1 VKPAGLLPRT
11 RKGIASLAAIS
22 VLVTG
27 PVVVAVL
34 HEGFPIT
41 DVDLSVSNVWVT
53 NGQRILAGRLNRQID
68 ELDAAVAATTS
79 SVDVVQNGSTVLL
92 YDPSLGSIQQVDPA
106 YTTLDVQVEV
116 DPGSEVSL
124 GGTTLAVLSP
134 SSGKLWLSDTANGLS
149 LDIAS
154 QAPVLTLGPGAHVA
168 VSTTGRVFATAPEEQ
183 TLYTIAEIGA
193 SPSAAAMPKFDRH
206 ELTAVGDTP
215 VILDFASNTLILPG
229 GQTPK
234 LPAPGMHVQQ
244 PGAVNSFVL
253 VASGS
258 GLMQVPLGGG
268 DVTTID
274 ADVSTNLTDPNDVT
288 PPVWLD
294 GCSHGA
300 WAGAQRYTY
309 ACANDDVKNID
320 IQKPTAGSILVFRV
334 NRSTIA
340 LNNLTSGDVWL
351 AAASLVAVENWDQVT
366 PPKQEESTDGDQ
378 KSSQQSVEETLAER
392 TPENRPPVAKDD
404 SFGVRPKTSTV
415 LPLLANDTDP
425 DGDVLV
431 VSDTGTL
438 SDTWGTIDYI
448 DGGRALQVT
457 PSETAA
463 GSISFS
469 YTVSDGRAGGVAQ
482 ARVTLSVRSPE
493 QNLAPV
499 ARRSAAI
506 TVEQGQTVEY
516 NVLADWFDPDGDD
529 VYLKS
534 ASSSS
539 GDIVRFTPDGLI
551 TFQQRSG
558 GLGEKE
564 VQFTV
569 SDGTLFGAG
578 LLTVDV
584 KAGGSLNPIGTADFA
599 QTYVGE
605 PVLIEPLVNDI
616 SPSNERLVLLG
627 IEEEPSDASVTPSLE
642 RGRITFSAQQAGSY
656 YVIYSLGAGPKSS
669 VGIIRVDVREDPNS
683 VLPPVAVKDI
693 AYLRAGEP
701 TSISVL
707 TNDVSPGGRVLAV
720 QSTDTSNTNGQ
731 LSVELL
737 GNQVIRVTASDAMT
751 RQAQFSYT
759 ISDGLASATTSVTV
773 IPVPRLVKHQPP
785 IAKDDSV
792 NVRASDIVTVDVLK
806 NDTHPDSVLMTVDPE
821 LLDTS
826 NAGGLAF
833 VANGKVRYQA
843 PAEAGVY
850 DVAYRISDKYGE
862 SASARV
868 QFTVVADD
876 EQNNSAPLPLPLT
889 ARVVAGAQVKV
900 DIPLDG
906 IDPDGD
912 SVVLVGISSNPTL
925 GRIAAQS
932 STSIT
937 YESIEGS
944 TGTDT
949 FHYKVQD
956 TYGLIAVGV
965 IRIGVI
971 PAPESTVPPNAV
983 DDKVLLKPSRT
994 GTVDV
999 LANDSDPAGK
1009 AISID
1014 KILEVDPALD
1024 VKIIKNQI
1032 AVTTPK
1038 TEGTYT
1044 IRYQITNGHGGVDS
1058 AFVQVGVSA
1067 TAVAEYPVAI
1077 DQVIEPKDAVGK
1089 TTVNVD
1095 PLTGAKNP
1103 SGLVSD
1109 LVISLEGA
1117 NASAGSLTPDGTIDV
1132 TPGPWR
1138 KAIAYR
1144 LTNAIDKLSA
1154 TAFIIV
1160 PPAASQEDTF
1170 SAPYLDPDLPEQI
1183 VDMNGGKSWKL
1194 DDILIVP
1201 SGGKAIITTQTSVAA
1216 IKSDGTAP
1224 YVDDTTIQFKPAR
1237 DYRGPASITFEVTDG
1252 ESADDKT
1259 GRVAIITLPITVGDP
1274 DFRDV
1279 APTFTTQNVTL
1290 EGGSESEL
1298 TIDLRDSSDHPNPDI
1313 LSRLTYEKFSGAT
1326 DAIHANLS
1334 GSTVTISAAL
1344 NVPFGTKATLHFMVH
1359 YDRFDVPGVVN
1370 ISVVHSSRPLAQPG
1384 DDHVVA
1390 LRGGSGSSSVLDND
1404 WNPFSS
1410 QGKPLQVIS
1419 ATIDNTSS
1427 GATVSLDEATDT
1439 VTVSTD
1445 SSFIGDVS
1453 VIYVVRDG
1461 TEDPTRDV
1469 QGNFVVTVE
1478 DRPDKPAKPTIVTEG
1493 DQDASINFAAPASNG
1508 NPIDQYRIS
1517 WGSQTKIVTYAGT
1530 HTISG
1535 LTNGTDYSFRVA
1547 AHNAHGWGED
1557 SVGSDN
1563 ARPYGA
1569 PSAPSSVSVSASSN
1583 GSGNVTVNWGA
1594 AASNGRNV
1602 TNYEVTLSDG
1612 TVYLAGAVT
1621 SYTFSGKSIGTAY
1634 NASVR
1639 AKNARSFGASTS
1651 STASGT
1657 PRPGVPTN
1665 VNSSGATTS
1674 QVTFNWSAPSQGGV
1688 DQYRYRT
1695 GGSWTTTNGTS
1706 YTQTG
1711 SAGQTYTIE
1720 VQASKNGVWSDSAT
1734 ASGTI
1739 VSPPPRTVTLS
1750 RGAFKSGTSNAY
1762 QYHVELRNFPAGT
1775 NVLLQCW
1782 DHGAPMVD
1790 PATGNTVSSYTRTTY
1805 ATGSWNGD
1813 LPCYS
1818 GYGSYSVYERNF
1830 GVSSNFIAAW

>member
-1 VKPAGLLPRT
+1 VKSAGFLPRT
-11 RKGIASLAAIS
+11 RKGIASLTAIS
-22 VLVTG
+22 VLIAG
-27 PVVVAVL
+27 PAVVAVL
-34 HEGFPIT
+34 HEGFPVT

-53 NGQRILAGRLNRQID
+53 NGERILAGRLNRQID

-79 SVDVVQNGSTVLL
+79 SVDVVQNGKAVFL

-106 YTTLDVQVEV
+106 YTTLDVQIEV
-116 DPGSEVSL
+116 DAGSEVSF

-134 SSGKLWLSDTANGLS
+134 SSGKLWLTDTSNGLT

-154 QAPVLTLGPGAHVA
+154 QAPVLTLGRGAHVA
-168 VSTTGRVFATAPEEQ
+168 VSTTGRVFATAPEED
-183 TLYTIAEIGA
+183 TLYTINDLGS
-193 SPSAAAMPKFDRH
+193 SPSAAVVPSFDTH
-206 ELTAVGDTP
+206 EITAVGDTP
-215 VILDFASNTLILPG
+215 VILDLKSNTLILPS
-229 GQTPK
+229 GQSPV
-234 LPAPGMHVQQ
+234 LPSPGIHLQQ
-244 PGAVNSFVL
+244 PGAENGFVL
-253 VASGS
+253 VATGS
-258 GLMQVPLGGG
+258 GLLQVPLGGG
-268 DVTTID
+268 DATEID
-274 ADVSTNLTDPNDVT
+274 AEVNVTLTDPNDVT
-288 PPVWLD
+288 APVWLD

-309 ACANDDVKNID
+309 ACANGDAKNVD
-320 IQKPTAGSILVFRV
+320 IQKPTAGSTLVFRV
-334 NRSTIA
+334 NKSTIA

-366 PPKQEESTDGDQ
+366 PPQQEESTEGDE

-392 TPENRPPVAKDD
+392 TPENRPPTAKDD
-404 SFGVRPKTSTV
+404 SFGVRASTATV
-415 LPLLANDTDP
+415 VPVLANDTDP

-431 VSDTGTL
+431 VSDVSAL
-438 SDTWGTIDYI
+438 SESWGTIDYI

-457 PSETAA
+457 PKQTAS

-469 YTVSDGRAGGVAQ
+469 YTVSDGRSGGVAQ

-499 ARRSAAI
+499 ARRSPVI
-506 TVEQGQTVEY
+506 TVEQGQTIDY

-569 SDGTLFGAG
+569 SDGTLFASGV
-578 LLTVDV
+578 LTVDV

-599 QTYVGE
+599 ETYVGE
-605 PVLIEPLVNDI
+605 PVLIKPLENDI
-616 SPSNERLVLLG
+616 SPSNDRLVLLG
-627 IEEEPSDASVTPSLE
+627 IEEQPSDASVTPSLE

-669 VGIIRVDVREDPNS
+669 VGIIRIDVKEDPNS
-683 VLPPVAVKDI
+683 VQPPVAVKDI
-693 AYLRAGEP
+693 AYIRAGEP
-701 TSISVL
+701 TSVSVL

-720 QSTDTSNTNGQ
+720 QSVDRSNTDNQ
-731 LSVELL
+731 LSIEIL

-751 RQAQFSYT
+751 RQAQFLYT
-759 ISDGLASATTSVTV
+759 ISDGISEATTSVTV

-792 NVRASDIVTVDVLK
+792 NVRASDIVTVDVLN

-850 DVAYRISDKYGE
+850 DVAYRVSDRYGE

-876 EQNNSAPLPLPLT
+876 DQNNTAPVPLPLT
-889 ARVVAGAQVKV
+889 ARVVAGSQVKV

-912 SVVLVGISSNPTL
+912 SVVLVGLSSNPTL
-925 GRIAAQS
+925 GTIVAQS

-937 YESIEGS
+937 YESVEGS

-956 TYGLIAVGV
+956 TYGLAAVGV

-971 PAPESTVPPNAV
+971 PAPDSTEPPNAV

-1009 AISID
+1009 AISLD
-1014 KILEVDPALD
+1014 KILEVDPDLD
-1024 VKIIKNQI
+1024 VEIIKNQL

-1044 IRYQITNGHGGVDS
+1044 VRYQISNGHGGVDS
-1058 AFVQVGVSA
+1058 AFVQVTVDA

-1077 DQVIEPKDAVGK
+1077 DQVIEPKDAVGRS
-1089 TTVNVD
+1089 TVNVD
-1095 PLTGAKNP
+1095 PLVGAKNP
-1103 SGLVSD
+1103 SGLVSE
-1109 LVISLEGA
+1109 LVVTLEGA
-1117 NASAGSLTPDGTIDV
+1117 NSSSGTLLSDGTIDV

-1144 LTNAIDKLSA
+1144 LTNAIDELSA

-1160 PPAASQEDTF
+1160 PPAASEEDTYLP
-1170 SAPYLDPDLPEQI
+1170 PYLDPDLEEQI
-1183 VDMNGGKSWKL
+1183 VDMNGGRSWKL
-1194 DDILIVP
+1194 EDILIVP
-1201 SGGKAIITTQTSVAA
+1201 SGQKPIITTQTSVTA
-1216 IKSDGTAP
+1216 IKSDGTPA
-1224 YVDDTTIQFKPAR
+1224 YVDKNTIQFKPAR

-1252 ESADDKT
+1252 ESADDLT
-1259 GRVAIITLPITVGDP
+1259 GRVAIITLPVTVGDP

-1290 EGGSESEL
+1290 EGGSDSNL

-1313 LSRLTYEKFSGAT
+1313 LARLSYEKFSGGAG
-1326 DAIHANLS
+1326 DIKAQLS
-1334 GSTVTISAAL
+1334 GSVVTISAPL
-1344 NVPFGTKATLHFMVH
+1344 NIAFGTKAKLSFVVH
-1359 YDRFDVPGVVN
+1359 YDKFDVPGTVN
-1370 ISVVHSSRPLAQPG
+1370 VTVVHSSRPLAKPG
-1384 DDHVVA
+1384 DDHEVA
-1390 LRGGSGSSSVLDND
+1390 LRGGSASSAVLAND
-1404 WNPFSS
+1404 WNPFDS
-1410 QGKPLQVIS
+1410 QGKPLQVLS
-1419 ATIDNTSS
+1419 ATIENTTS
-1427 GATVSLDEATDT
+1427 GATVILDQSTDT
-1439 VTVSTD
+1439 ITVSTD

-1493 DQDASINFAAPASNG
+1493 DQDATINFAAPASNG
-1508 NPIDQYRIS
+1508 NAIDQYRIS
-1517 WGSQTKIVTYAGT
+1517 WGSQTKLVTYAGT

-1547 AHNAHGWGED
+1547 AHNEHGWGED
-1557 SVGSDN
+1557 SIGSAN

-1569 PSAPSSVSVSASSN
+1569 PSAPSSVSINASSN
-1583 GSGNVTVNWGA
+1583 GSGAVTVNWGA
-1594 AASNGRNV
+1594 AASNGRTV
-1602 TNYEVTLSDG
+1602 SNYEITLSDG

-1621 SYTFSGKSIGTAY
+1621 SHTFSGKTIGTAY
-1634 NASVR
+1634 SASVR
-1639 AKNARSFGASTS
+1639 AQNARSFGASTS

-1657 PRPGVPTN
+1657 PRPGVPT
-1665 VNSSGATTS
+1665 SLSTSGVTTS
-1674 QVTFNWSAPSQGGV
+1674 QVTFNWAAPSQGGV

-1695 GGSWTTTNGTS
+1695 GGAWIVGSATS

-1711 SAGQTYTIE
+1711 SPGQSFTIE
-1720 VQASKNGVWSDSAT
+1720 VQASKNGQWSDSAT
-1734 ASGTI
+1734 KSGTI
-1739 VSPPPRTVTLS
+1739 ASPPPRTVTLS

-1762 QYHVELRNFPAGT
+1762 HYHVDAINFPA
-1775 NVLLQCW
+1775 NSSVKFQCW
-1782 DHGAPMVD
+1782 EGNSPMVY
-1790 PATGNTVSSYTRTTY
+1790 PGTSTQVPSYTKTTN
-1805 ATGSWNGD
+1805 GSGAWSGD
-1813 LPCYS
+1813 LGCYS
-1818 GYGSYSVYERNF
+1818 GYGTYNAYEQNY
-1830 GVSSNFIAAW
+1830 GVMSNQISAW